1 MNKNVDANIKP
12 AAAKSPKLFR
22 LIVIILIAILAIN
35 VLTFAL
41 KISRS
46 TYYNEAAEYSELKHY
61 LDEGD
66 YPGLVKLVASNQAMN
81 LKSVND
87 TSSFVY
93 FSDFYE
99 AAFLYKAYKDTGEN
113 EKAENALSEAK
124 ENMALI
130 TGDDFIDAVNDV
142 KEMYGID
149 DTAE

>member
-1 MNKNVDANIKP
+1 MNKNVDANIKS
-12 AAAKSPKLFR
+12 ATAKSPKLFR

-93 FSDFYE
+93 FADFYE
-99 AAFLYKAYKDTGEN
+99 AAFLYKAYKDAGEN

-124 ENMALI
+124 ENMTLI
-130 TGDDFIDAVNDV
+130 TGDDFTDTVNDV